1 MVILGVGIMLGVSA
15 WNGMMIYV
23 TTQATRRDI
32 ARTVRT
38 VVIADM
44 HEAMEST
51 RRELQL
57 LNMATIQRLV
67 LLRFDDAALRQW
79 VDTAVARVLAAHP
92 QIVDIALYNTDNRKI
107 RQARQSANLPE
118 QLGGDQFCLERDMLA
133 YRVSVTALTIE
144 SVPRGAL
151 SAIILLPP
159 TWFRRY
165 EDSLDMQVIVT
176 PERQQTPHLHLM
188 SKRIQE
194 INPLATLRWA
204 GSRLWLVYQIDVGEH
219 SALMTVMFF
228 YDATHLFW
236 GMMQAISVT
245 VFMGVS
251 FAGIST
257 FFDADYRRV
266 STIYQT
272 MFHAVNDWILYQD
285 RPYAVRVVN
294 AVCASELFHATPEVI
309 QQAANVII
317 PDATMATA
325 IRATWRTKQ
334 RQTFDSDF
342 QGRRLAGVTTPILRK
357 GRVCGVVTVMRDF
370 SDLFHAQQ
378 YVTTWRMSAMTAQA
392 VLQAIFDALPEW
404 ICVVDDRG
412 NILMQGETMKI
423 ALRKLTVDM
432 REVMDEPASQ
442 FVWTQPE
449 GSSWLVTK
457 VRLPLDP
464 PQWVIL
470 ARNITDMAAQQELLD
485 QIITLT
491 TVHLRELTKRR
502 KSALITIN
510 GKNDT

>member
-15 WNGMMIYV
+15 WNGIMIYV
-23 TTQATRRDI
+23 TTQAARRDM

-38 VVIADM
+38 VVITDM

-57 LNMATIQRLV
+57 LNMATIQRLI

-92 QIVDIALYNTDNRKI
+92 QIIDIALYNTDNRKI

-118 QLGGDQFCLERDMLA
+118 QLGADRFCRERDMLA
-133 YRVSVTALTIE
+133 YRVSVTALTVE

-151 SAIILLPP
+151 SAIILFPP

-176 PERQQTPHLHLM
+176 ADHPQPPHLHLM

-194 INPLATLRWA
+194 ITPFATLRWA
-204 GSRLWLVYQIDVGEH
+204 GSRVWFVYQIDAGEH
-219 SALMTVMFF
+219 SAVMTVMF
-228 YDATHLFW
+228 YRNATHIFW
-236 GMMQAISVT
+236 GIVQAISVT
-245 VFMGVS
+245 AFMGMS

-266 STIYQT
+266 SAIYQT
-272 MFHAVNDWILYQD
+272 MFHT
-285 RPYAVRVVN
+285 VV
-294 AVCASELFHATPEVI
+294 
-309 QQAANVII
+309 
-317 PDATMATA
+317 
-325 IRATWRTKQ
+325 
-334 RQTFDSDF
+334 
-342 QGRRLAGVTTPILRK
+342 
-357 GRVCGVVTVMRDF
+357 RDF
-370 SDLFHAQQ
+370 SDLFQTQQ
-378 YVTTWRMSAMTAQA
+378 YVAAWRTSAISAQA

-485 QIITLT
+485 RIITLT

-502 KSALITIN
+502 KSALIAAN
-510 GKNDT
+510 EK

>member
-1 MVILGVGIMLGVSA
+1 MVMLGVSIMIGVSA
-15 WNGMMIYV
+15 WNGIMIYV
-23 TTQATRRDI
+23 TTQAARRDM

-57 LNMATIQRLV
+57 LNMATIQRLI

-92 QIVDIALYNTDNRKI
+92 QIIDIALYNTDNRKI

-118 QLGGDQFCLERDMLA
+118 QLGADRFCRERDMLA
-133 YRVSVTALTIE
+133 YRVSVTALTVE

-151 SAIILLPP
+151 SAIILFPP

-176 PERQQTPHLHLM
+176 ADHPQPPHLHLM

-194 INPLATLRWA
+194 ITPFATLRWA
-204 GSRLWLVYQIDVGEH
+204 GSRGWFVYQIDAGEH
-219 SALMTVMFF
+219 SAVMTVMF
-228 YDATHLFW
+228 YRNATHIFW
-236 GMMQAISVT
+236 GIVQAISVT
-245 VFMGVS
+245 AFMGMS

-266 STIYQT
+266 S
-272 MFHAVNDWILYQD
+272 A
-285 RPYAVRVVN
+285 
-294 AVCASELFHATPEVI
+294 
-309 QQAANVII
+309 
-317 PDATMATA
+317 
-325 IRATWRTKQ
+325 WRT
-334 RQTFDSDF
+334 
-342 QGRRLAGVTTPILRK
+342 
-357 GRVCGVVTVMRDF
+357 
-370 SDLFHAQQ
+370 
-378 YVTTWRMSAMTAQA
+378 SAISAQA

-404 ICVVDDRG
+404 ICVVDEAG
-412 NILMQGETMKI
+412 NLLMQGEAMKK
-423 ALRKLTVDM
+423 ALRTMTVDV
-432 REVMDEPASQ
+432 RELMDEPSSQ
-442 FVWTQPE
+442 FVWTLE

-457 VRLPLDP
+457 VRLPLAP

-485 QIITLT
+485 RIITLT
-491 TVHLRELTKRR
+491 TAHLRELTKRR
-502 KSALITIN
+502 KSALIAAN
-510 GKNDT
+510 EK

>member
-1 MVILGVGIMLGVSA
+1 MVMLGVSIMIGVSA
-15 WNGMMIYV
+15 WNGIMIYV
-23 TTQATRRDI
+23 TTQAARRDM

-57 LNMATIQRLV
+57 LNMATIQRLI

-92 QIVDIALYNTDNRKI
+92 QIIDIALYNTDNRKI

-118 QLGGDQFCLERDMLA
+118 QLGADRFCRERDMLA
-133 YRVSVTALTIE
+133 YRVSVTALTGE

-151 SAIILLPP
+151 SAIILFPP

-176 PERQQTPHLHLM
+176 AEHPQPPHLHLM

-194 INPLATLRWA
+194 ITPLATLRWA
-204 GSRLWLVYQIDVGEH
+204 GSRVWFVYQIDAGEH
-219 SALMTVMFF
+219 SAVMTVMF
-228 YDATHLFW
+228 YRNATHIFW
-236 GMMQAISVT
+236 GIVQAISVT
-245 VFMGVS
+245 AFMGMS

-266 STIYQT
+266 SAIYQT
-272 MFHAVNDWILYQD
+272 MFHAVNDWILYQH
-285 RPYAVRVVN
+285 RPYSVGIVN
-294 AVCASELFHATPEVI
+294 AACASELFHATPEVI
-309 QQAANVII
+309 QQATNVII
-317 PDATMATA
+317 PDATMAAA
-325 IRATWRTKQ
+325 IRGTWRAKR

-342 QGRRLAGVTTPILRK
+342 QGRRLAGVTTPIIRQNKL
-357 GRVCGVVTVMRDF
+357 CGVVTVVRDF
-370 SDLFHAQQ
+370 SDLFQTQQ
-378 YVTTWRMSAMTAQA
+378 YVAAWRTSAISAQA

-404 ICVVDDRG
+404 ICVVDEAG
-412 NILMQGETMKI
+412 NLLMQGEAMKK
-423 ALRKLTVDM
+423 ALRTMTVDV
-432 REVMDEPASQ
+432 RELMDEPSSQ
-442 FVWTQPE
+442 FVWTLE

-457 VRLPLDP
+457 VRLPLAP

-485 QIITLT
+485 RIITLT
-491 TVHLRELTKRR
+491 TAHLRELTKRR
-502 KSALITIN
+502 KSALIAAN
-510 GKNDT
+510 EK

>member
-1 MVILGVGIMLGVSA
+1 MVMLGVSIMIGVSA
-15 WNGMMIYV
+15 WNGIMIYV
-23 TTQATRRDI
+23 TTQAARRDM

-57 LNMATIQRLV
+57 LNMATIQRLI

-92 QIVDIALYNTDNRKI
+92 QIIDIALYNTDNRKI

-118 QLGGDQFCLERDMLA
+118 QLGADRFCRERDMLA
-133 YRVSVTALTIE
+133 YRVSVTALTVE

-151 SAIILLPP
+151 SAIILFPP

-176 PERQQTPHLHLM
+176 AEHPQPPHLHLM

-194 INPLATLRWA
+194 ITPLATLRWA
-204 GSRLWLVYQIDVGEH
+204 GSRVWFVYQIDAGEH
-219 SALMTVMFF
+219 SAVMTVMF
-228 YDATHLFW
+228 YRNATHIFW
-236 GMMQAISVT
+236 GIVQAISVT
-245 VFMGVS
+245 AFMGMS

-266 STIYQT
+266 S
-272 MFHAVNDWILYQD
+272 A
-285 RPYAVRVVN
+285 
-294 AVCASELFHATPEVI
+294 
-309 QQAANVII
+309 
-317 PDATMATA
+317 
-325 IRATWRTKQ
+325 WRT
-334 RQTFDSDF
+334 
-342 QGRRLAGVTTPILRK
+342 
-357 GRVCGVVTVMRDF
+357 
-370 SDLFHAQQ
+370 
-378 YVTTWRMSAMTAQA
+378 SAISAQA

-404 ICVVDDRG
+404 ICVVDEAG
-412 NILMQGETMKI
+412 NLLMQGEAMKK
-423 ALRKLTVDM
+423 ALRTMTVDV
-432 REVMDEPASQ
+432 RELMEEPSSQ
-442 FVWTQPE
+442 FVWTLE

-457 VRLPLDP
+457 VRLPLAP

-485 QIITLT
+485 RIITLT
-491 TVHLRELTKRR
+491 TAHLRELTKRR
-502 KSALITIN
+502 KSALIAAN
-510 GKNDT
+510 EK